1 MPNQRAKNKV
11 RFGGYIEKKLYREIA
26 WEAAREGWTGGVFG
40 YMVHLLEP
48 IVDASHKAIQPRK
61 KSPARPKKTMPRK
74 KR

>member
-11 RFGGYIEKKLYREIA
+11 RFGGYIEKKLYREVA
-26 WEAAREGWTGGVFG
+26 AEAKKAGWKGGVFG

-48 IVDASHKAIQPRK
+48 IVDAKYRHLEAKRNSRSLRRK
-61 KSPARPKKTMPRK
+61 KTPRK